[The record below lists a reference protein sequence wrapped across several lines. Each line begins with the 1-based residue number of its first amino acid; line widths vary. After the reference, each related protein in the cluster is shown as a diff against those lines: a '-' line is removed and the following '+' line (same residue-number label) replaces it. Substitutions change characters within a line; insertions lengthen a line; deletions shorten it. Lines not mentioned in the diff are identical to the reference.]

1 MTSVITEHPNATLVR
16 RGYAAFNTAD
26 IETFSEILAEN
37 VVWHTPG
44 RSPIAGDYRGRDAVF
59 GQFGRYGGDTA
70 GTFRADL
77 QHVLTDEEGHV
88 IGVHRNTG
96 ERDGKQLDV
105 YCCLVF
111 EIEEGKVVDG
121 RECFYELDAWDAF
134 WS

>member
-26 IETFSEILAEN
+26 IETLSEILGEN

-70 GTFRADL
+70 GTFSADL
-77 QHVLTDEEGHV
+77 QHVLTDQEGRV

-96 ERDGKQLDV
+96 VRNGKQLDV
-105 YCCLVF
+105 YCCLAF

-121 RECFYELDAWDAF
+121 REYFYELEAWDAF